1 MSPIS
6 FTITIIILSSLL
18 PSGHGF
24 FKKHKGELEV
34 RLGILAPLLIDLER
48 NNAITALE
56 REEVESKS
64 TTQEKNYTLMTML
77 DRRGT
82 KAQDRFYEALKAHDP
97 LLVEDIEQSAM

>member
-24 FKKHKGELEV
+24 FKKHKGELEI
-34 RLGILAPLLIDLER
+34 RLGDLAPLLIALQR
-48 NNAITALE
+48 NGVLSVLE
-56 REEVESKS
+56 REEVQSKS
-64 TTQEKNYTLMTML
+64 TRQEKNYTLMSML
-77 DRRGT
+77 DRKGT
-82 KAQDRFYEALKAHDP
+82 TAQDRFYEALKAHDP

>member
-1 MSPIS
+1 MSAIS
-6 FTITIIILSSLL
+6 FTIRIIILSSLL

-56 REEVESKS
+56 REDVQSKS
-64 TTQEKNYTLMTML
+64 TRQEKNHFEL
-77 DRRGT
+77 D
-82 KAQDRFYEALKAHDP
+82 LK
-97 LLVEDIEQSAM
+97 